1 MVRLGEWSFALYL
14 VHPLVMHAVRR
25 LGQLPV
31 LEGPV
36 AVLGLAA
43 FLVLATAAA
52 AVAYVVAERPAERWL
67 RGSRRAESPE
77 VERAGRVG

>member
-1 MVRLGEWSFALYL
+1 VVRLGEWSFALYL

-52 AVAYVVAERPAERWL
+52 AVAYVVAERWL